1 MARGD
6 IQINFEA
13 TGTKQVGAE
22 IDALTERLQNY
33 QKAGLVSGQDVAA
46 LRSRAISQN
55 TAQQSFVVSK
65 QAQQLAAAGAK
76 FSQGMSM
83 GAGALTLAARAM
95 GQSTGAL
102 SQVAAALG
110 NFGAIGSG
118 ALAYLGQGGTLGKI
132 GMAGA
137 GLGIFGAGYGV
148 GDWIYR
154 NALAPF
160 INPTDTDEYRER
172 AARAAEKFRRENQA
186 RFNDAAFARDLAGT
200 STSEEAT
207 TKLTALENE
216 LFERVQKFSLGLDG
230 SRENQDTIVRLEK
243 QIVALKEKQAKLL
256 TDENAKR
263 QADLSAARSAET
275 ESIIEDATVASRE
288 RKFAR
293 EYESATTEEQIRIAR
308 ERLERANADATSVAG
323 RLLNANGAVSDEEF
337 ERMKQK
343 LVSANAEIARF
354 EDLLFAAE
362 RTLKSETEARE
373 KAAAAEAEA
382 RRKSAEAQAKAEQEA
397 VFAGGYQ
404 SSGNSLARVGLMA
417 SSPVMKGIDIT
428 AKNTEAIAKAA
439 QEILR
444 KVDKG
449 TVARAG

>member
-1 MARGD
+1 MTNGNIA
-6 IQINFEA
+6 INFEA
-13 TGTKQVGAE
+13 KGASAVASD
-22 IDALTERLQNY
+22 IDALIERMRRFRE
-33 QKAGLVSGQDVAA
+33 AGLISGQDVAA
-46 LRSRAISQN
+46 LRSRAVSQS
-55 TAQQSFVVSK
+55 TARQSFVVSN
-65 QAQQLAAAGAK
+65 QAQRLAAAGAK
-76 FSQGMSM
+76 FSQGMTM
-83 GAGALTLAARAM
+83 ATGALTVAARAF
-95 GQSTGAL
+95 GDGSGKLA
-102 SQVAAALG
+102 QVAATFG

-132 GMAGA
+132 GMTGA

-154 NALAPF
+154 NTLAPL
-160 INPTDTDEYRER
+160 IDPTETDAYRER
-172 AARAAEKFRRENQA
+172 AARAAEKHRRVNQG
-186 RFNDAAFARDLAGT
+186 RFDDAAFARDLAGT
-200 STSEEAT
+200 KTSDEAAA
-207 TKLTALENE
+207 KLKALENE

-243 QIVALKEKQAKLL
+243 QIVAMKEKQAKLL

-275 ESIIEDATVASRE
+275 ESIIEEASAASRE
-288 RKFAR
+288 RKFSR
-293 EYESATTEEQIRIAR
+293 EYESATSEEQARIAR
-308 ERLERANADATSVAG
+308 ERLAQANADATSAAG
-323 RLLNANGAVSDEEF
+323 KLLNAPGTVSDEEF
-337 ERMKQK
+337 EKMKRE
-343 LVSANAEIARF
+343 LVDANAEIARF
-354 EDLLFAAE
+354 EDLLFNAE
-362 RTLKSETEARE
+362 KALRSENEAR
-373 KAAAAEAEA
+373 AAEAEA
-382 RRKSAEAQAKAEQEA
+382 KRKSAEAQAKAEQEA

>member
-13 TGTKQVGAE
+13 TGTKQVAAE
-22 IDALTERLQNY
+22 VDALTERLQRY

-46 LRSRAISQN
+46 LRSRAISQSA
-55 TAQQSFVVSK
+55 AQQSFVVSK
-65 QAQQLAAAGAK
+65 QAQQLAAAGSK

-148 GDWIYR
+148 GEWIYR

-172 AARAAEKFRRENQA
+172 AARAAEKFRRENQG
-186 RFNDAAFARDLAGT
+186 RFNDAAFARDLAGA

-207 TKLTALENE
+207 AKLKALENE

-230 SRENQDTIVRLEK
+230 SRENQDTIARLEK

-256 TDENAKR
+256 ADENAKR

-275 ESIIEDATVASRE
+275 ESIIEDAAVASRE

-293 EYESATTEEQIRIAR
+293 EYESATTEEKIRMAR

-373 KAAAAEAEA
+373 KDAAAEAEA

>member
-1 MARGD
+1 MTNGNIA
-6 IQINFEA
+6 INFEA
-13 TGTKQVGAE
+13 KGARAVAAD
-22 IDALTERLQNY
+22 IDALTERMRRFRE
-33 QKAGLVSGQDVAA
+33 AGLISGQDVAA
-46 LRSRAISQN
+46 LRSRAVSQS
-55 TAQQSFVVSK
+55 TARQSFVVSN

-132 GMAGA
+132 GTIGA
-137 GLGIFGAGYGV
+137 GLGTFGAGYGIGNWLWDTV
-148 GDWIYR
+148 
-154 NALAPF
+154 AAPF
-160 INPTDTDEYRER
+160 VDPTSTDEYRKR
-172 AARAAEKFRRENQA
+172 VARAAEKHRRVNQG
-186 RFNDAAFARDLAGT
+186 RFDDAAFARDLAQT
-200 STSEEAT
+200 KTSEEAAA
-207 TKLTALENE
+207 KLKALENE

-263 QADLSAARSAET
+263 QADLSAVRSAEA
-275 ESIIEDATVASRE
+275 ESIIEDAAVASRE
-288 RKFAR
+288 RKFSR
-293 EYESATTEEQIRIAR
+293 EYESATSEEQARIAR
-308 ERLERANADATSVAG
+308 ERLAQANADATRAAG
-323 RLLNANGAVSDEEF
+323 KLLNAPLSVSDEEF
-337 ERMKQK
+337 EKMKRE
-343 LVSANAEIARF
+343 LVDANAEIARF
-354 EDLLFAAE
+354 EDLLFNAE
-362 RTLKSETEARE
+362 KALRSENEAR
-373 KAAAAEAEA
+373 AAEAEA
-382 RRKSAEAQAKAEQEA
+382 KRKSAEAQAKAEQEA

-417 SSPVMKGIDIT
+417 SSPAMKGIDIT
-428 AKNTEAIAKAA
+428 AKNTEAIAKSA

>member
-6 IQINFEA
+6 IQA
-13 TGTKQVGAE
+13 GAE
-22 IDALTERLQNY
+22 IDALTDRLQRY

-46 LRSRAISQN
+46 LRSRAISQSMP
-55 TAQQSFVVSK
+55 QQSFVVSN
-65 QAQQLAAAGAK
+65 QAQRLAAAGSK
-76 FSQGMSM
+76 FSQGMTM

-132 GMAGA
+132 GTIGA
-137 GLGIFGAGYGV
+137 GLGTFGAGYGIGNWLWDTV
-148 GDWIYR
+148 
-154 NALAPF
+154 AAPF
-160 INPTDTDEYRER
+160 VDPTSTDEYRER
-172 AARAAEKFRRENQA
+172 AARAAEKNRRVNQG
-186 RFNDAAFARDLAGT
+186 RFDDAAFARDLAGT
-200 STSEEAT
+200 KTSDEAT
-207 TKLTALENE
+207 AKLTALENE

-230 SRENQDTIVRLEK
+230 SRENQDTIARLEK

-275 ESIIEDATVASRE
+275 ESIIEDAAVASRE

-293 EYESATTEEQIRIAR
+293 EYESATTEEQIRMAR

-373 KAAAAEAEA
+373 KDAAAEAEA
-382 RRKSAEAQAKAEQEA
+382 KRKSAEAQAKAEQEA

-404 SSGNSLARVGLMA
+404 SNGNSLARVGLMA

>member
-22 IDALTERLQNY
+22 IDALTDRLQRY

-46 LRSRAISQN
+46 LRSRAISQSMP
-55 TAQQSFVVSK
+55 QQSFVVSK
-65 QAQQLAAAGAK
+65 QAQQLAAAGSK

-118 ALAYLGQGGTLGKI
+118 ALAYLGQGGALGKI

-172 AARAAEKFRRENQA
+172 ATRAAEKFRRENQA
-186 RFNDAAFARDLAGT
+186 RFDEAAFARDLAGT
-200 STSEEAT
+200 KTSDEAA
-207 TKLTALENE
+207 TKLAALENE

-230 SRENQDTIVRLEK
+230 SRENQDTIARLEK

-275 ESIIEDATVASRE
+275 ESIIEDAAVASRE

-293 EYESATTEEQIRIAR
+293 EYESSTTEEQIRMAR

-354 EDLLFAAE
+354 EDLLFNAE
-362 RTLKSETEARE
+362 KSLRSENEAR
-373 KAAAAEAEA
+373 AAEAEV

-404 SSGNSLARVGLMA
+404 SNGNSLARVGLMA

>member
-22 IDALTERLQNY
+22 IDALTDRLQRY

-46 LRSRAISQN
+46 LRSRAISQSMP
-55 TAQQSFVVSK
+55 QQSFVVSK
-65 QAQQLAAAGAK
+65 QAQQLAAAGSK

-118 ALAYLGQGGTLGKI
+118 ALAYLGQGGALGKI

-137 GLGIFGAGYGV
+137 GLGAFGAGYGV

-160 INPTDTDEYRER
+160 LDSTATDEYRER
-172 AARAAEKFRRENQA
+172 AARAAEKHRRENQG
-186 RFNDAAFARDLAGT
+186 RFDDAAFDRDLAGT
-200 STSEEAT
+200 KTSDEAA
-207 TKLTALENE
+207 TKLAALENE
-216 LFERVQKFSLGLDG
+216 LFERAQKFNLGLDG
-230 SRENQDTIVRLEK
+230 STENRESISRIEK
-243 QIVALKEKQAKLL
+243 QIVVLKQKQAALL
-256 TDENAKR
+256 DEENRKS
-263 QADLSAARSAET
+263 QADLATARAAEAKDL
-275 ESIIEDATVASRE
+275 IEDAAAASRE
-288 RKFAR
+288 RKFER
-293 EYESATTEEQIRIAR
+293 EYDEATTEEQIRMAR

-343 LVSANAEIARF
+343 LVSANAEIDRF

-382 RRKSAEAQAKAEQEA
+382 KRKSAEAQAKAAQEA